1 MAEDVLPPIDSQPY
15 QALYRRYRPRRFADV
30 RGQEAVSRALLN
42 AVRDDRVAHAY
53 LFSGPRGTGKTSTA
67 RILAMALNC
76 EAPVD
81 GEPDGTCASC
91 TAIRAGSSMDVFE
104 LDAASNRKLDE
115 MRDLL
120 SRVALGTPGRWKVY
134 IIDEVHQLTSDAA
147 SALLKTLEEPPSRVV
162 FVLATTDPQKV
173 LATILSRTQHFEFRL
188 LDGDLLTDLLS
199 KINQDAELGLSPE
212 AVELAVRRGRGSAR
226 DAESAL
232 EQLAAAGGGED
243 DASPLVELADALAER
258 DVSRT
263 LQAVASA
270 IAAGREP
277 RRLGSDLVE
286 QLRNAFLAVQAP
298 SLVLL
303 PAALTA
309 KLAETANQMG
319 LPFLVRS
326 MEVVGQAMVDM
337 RDSVD
342 PRVTLEVALIRLA
355 SPAASTSL
363 TELLERVERLERATA
378 QDAVASPAAGPGTPA
393 PPATRPGVGA
403 LPPPPATRP
412 SPTELAPVPASP
424 ASQPARAQPPAP
436 PQQGPGPAQARV
448 ALGAYLRAGAAPEST
463 PAPGPGPASQAHPG
477 GLPSRDELT
486 KVWGDAILDKISR
499 PAKVYMASG
508 RFVEV
513 KDGAAV
519 FALPDAG
526 LLARANNY
534 LSETEGALT
543 AYFGRRVPLRLVLD
557 SGATAAEPPRG
568 ATPTDEES
576 YDLDDVADIAD
587 APNVPVIPVE
597 QRILEAFPGAVLDV

>member
-1 MAEDVLPPIDSQPY
+1 
-15 QALYRRYRPRRFADV
+15 
-30 RGQEAVSRALLN
+30 
-42 AVRDDRVAHAY
+42 
-53 LFSGPRGTGKTSTA
+53 
-67 RILAMALNC
+67 
-76 EAPVD
+76 
-81 GEPDGTCASC
+81 
-91 TAIRAGSSMDVFE
+91 MDVFE

-147 SALLKTLEEPPSRVV
+147 SALLKTLEEPPSHVV

-173 LATILSRTQHFEFRL
+173 LPTVQSRTQHFEFRL

-199 KINQDAELGLSPE
+199 GINQDAGLGLTPE
-212 AVELAVRRGRGSAR
+212 TVELAVRRGRGSAR

-243 DASPLVELADALAER
+243 DGSPLVELVDALAER

-286 QLRNAFLAVQAP
+286 HLRNAFLAVQAP

-303 PAALTA
+303 PGAVTA

-342 PRVTLEVALIRLA
+342 PRVTLEVALMRLA

-363 TELLERVERLERATA
+363 TELLERVERLERATSEKGP
-378 QDAVASPAAGPGTPA
+378 AVPTPGAAASP
-393 PPATRPGVGA
+393 
-403 LPPPPATRP
+403 PPPPATRAGP
-412 SPTELAPVPASP
+412 VEPGPTSAQRVG
-424 ASQPARAQPPAP
+424 QPAQDHQAA
-436 PQQGPGPAQARV
+436 GPAQARV
-448 ALGAYLRAGAAPEST
+448 ALGAYMRGGSPSASPPSANPQSESPSSANPPSASPSASATSAAGDAH
-463 PAPGPGPASQAHPG
+463 ASS
-477 GLPSRDELT
+477 LPSRDELT
-486 KVWGDAILDKISR
+486 KVWGDALLDKLSR

-526 LLARANNY
+526 LLARANNF
-534 LSETEGALT
+534 LNETEGVLT
-543 AYFGRRVPLRLVLD
+543 AHFGRRVPLRLVLD
-557 SGATAAEPPRG
+557 SGAAAAGPPGG
-568 ATPTDEES
+568 ATPGDEET
-576 YDLDDVADIAD
+576 YDLDDVADIVD
-587 APNVPVIPVE
+587 APTVPALPAE
-597 QRILEAFPGAVLDV
+597 ERILQAFPGSVLDV